1 MKNLTQEELQS
12 VQDIHN
18 GFNKA
23 KIDLGD
29 HVLQREALIKNGENI
44 RVEFAQIEKN
54 LIDKY
59 GQDSVIDLMTGEVK
73 SKEEVDATAKIVEK
87 AKVDTAEHNK
97 NLKKA

>member
-29 HVLQREALIKNGENI
+29 HVLQREALIKNVENI
-44 RVEFAQIEKN
+44 RVWTRFC
-54 LIDKY
+54 Y
-59 GQDSVIDLMTGEVK
+59 
-73 SKEEVDATAKIVEK
+73 
-87 AKVDTAEHNK
+87 
-97 NLKKA
+97 